1 MRKSKLQTKV
11 EARIEDLEKQMYIAN
26 IDLEEIKVG
35 YAIKKG
41 QLKMLKELLE
51 DDPEATE

>member
-11 EARIEDLEKQMYIAN
+11 EARIEDLEKQMNIAN
-26 IDLEEIKVG
+26 SDLVEIKVG

-51 DDPEATE
+51 DDTEATE

>member
-11 EARIEDLEKQMYIAN
+11 EARIEDLEKQMNIAN
-26 IDLEEIKVG
+26 SDLVEIKVG

-51 DDPEATE
+51 DDRSK